1 MRRRWKRGRLQ
12 LRRRPLSGT
21 RRGGASATSTPSSP
35 LSPALPSRPLLWWK
49 TATPRGWSPRRAS
62 SRTTSCSSSCRWKA
76 TWTRRNWRRSVLS
89 WTILHILAVRWGSLI
104 NTKTVIVLKGGG
116 YLWGE
121 CGCHSPGSHHPRSV
135 QTLSLCF
142 IWLTHLLSTV
152 VHLCQDGLPHH
163 QWQESRPRQGLWG
176 EKHLAHLVMALT
188 KVKRRSGMMTRATF
202 LLNKE
207 RKVCFSASYPRWVSS
222 IWLRTL
228 WTSRNI
234 SIQVCGKEPQGDGEA
249 GGRRQG
255 VGLHRGEEECER
267 VSFSCSS
274 S

>member
-1 MRRRWKRGRLQ
+1 M
-12 LRRRPLSGT
+12 
-21 RRGGASATSTPSSP
+21 
-35 LSPALPSRPLLWWK
+35 
-49 TATPRGWSPRRAS
+49 
-62 SRTTSCSSSCRWKA
+62 
-76 TWTRRNWRRSVLS
+76 
-89 WTILHILAVRWGSLI
+89 
-104 NTKTVIVLKGGG
+104 
-116 YLWGE
+116 
-121 CGCHSPGSHHPRSV
+121 
-135 QTLSLCF
+135 
-142 IWLTHLLSTV
+142 LSTV

-163 QWQESRPRQGLWG
+163 QRQESRPRQGLWG

-274 S
+274 SQEGGELPADWHPGEETLPFNLEDKKIFLGVGDNQLDMRRDATMGEPKVKYQLIILLLRWKPRFWT